1 MRIYRLTEEDCE
13 RIKEFASLYQS
24 GDKRV
29 ATYWDEP
36 ENEDSFEAFSCVE
49 EHHFF
54 TWYNVEPGN
63 EYIIDDDEEN

>member
-13 RIKEFASLYQS
+13 KIKEFASLYQS

-29 ATYWDEP
+29 ATYWNEP
-36 ENEDSFEAFSCVE
+36 LNEDSFEAFSYVA

-54 TWYNVEPGN
+54 TWYNVKPGDI
-63 EYIIDDDEEN
+63 YMKDDDKED